1 MIAGIK
7 NSGTLNVYKG
17 LFWDFDYEKINWQAS
32 YRTIIERV
40 LERGAKDDWQELI
53 HFYGKEK
60 IIDALKNEIKYL
72 PDYAIKNVCKYFKL
86 KKEELACYARMQL
99 RKEHWL

>member
-1 MIAGIK
+1 MK
-7 NSGTLNVYKG
+7 NLGMLNVYKS

-40 LERGAKDDWQELI
+40 IERGTKEDWHELI

-60 IIDALKNEIKYL
+60 IIDALMNEIKYL
-72 PDYAIKNVCKYFKL
+72 PDFAIQNVCEYFKL